1 VLLLVHLL
9 LGLLVLD
16 HGLVLHGRWRL
27 LLVVKSRGIH
37 LIGFLLIWHR
47 NILIT
52 LVFRTSRP
60 SAGRPIPGLTAIE
73 ASPPTAREATA
84 ARAAPVHHA
93 SRTVLT
99 LRCTPARHERLS
111 HSVLASVVVVVLI
124 LRFLPVL
131 SIVMSPTVVERGR
144 AATAASVRLLLLA
157 HSVAISSV
165 IGATATATSIHGTW
179 WTTLAHHI
187 VGGAATE
194 LAKVA

>member
-1 VLLLVHLL
+1 MLLLVHLL

-47 NILIT
+47 NILVT

-60 SAGRPIPGLTAIE
+60 SAGRPISGLLTAIE

-84 ARAAPVHHA
+84 AGSAPVHH
-93 SRTVLT
+93 SPRTVLT

-144 AATAASVRLLLLA
+144 AATAASVRLLLLS

-194 LAKVA
+194 LKCT